1 MLVTSTNDAD
11 NDDVSDDNDYNILCI
26 LCVGDMDVL
35 LLYTMTVLDSSAVT
49 AVLYDRMLCVCMMRV
64 RRIPNACHDR
74 LHGGSGYRTQH
85 PPV

>member
-1 MLVTSTNDAD
+1 MLCTLNWIVVVTSTDDAD

-49 AVLYDRMLCVCMMRV
+49 AVLYDCML
-64 RRIPNACHDR
+64 
-74 LHGGSGYRTQH
+74 
-85 PPV
+85 